1 MVAEIVLG
9 GFVVGYG
16 ALALLLFVSAGRQL
30 VKIRPRKQ
38 R

>member
-16 ALALLLFVSAGRQL
+16 ALAVLLFVSAGRQL
-30 VKIRPRKQ
+30 VKFRPRKQ

>member
-9 GFVVGYG
+9 GFVIGYG
-16 ALALLLFVSAGRQL
+16 ALALMLFVSAGRQL
-30 VKIRPRKQ
+30 FGLRTRRQ